1 MTINTEDTLAF
12 KVCQLIVDEN
22 SGEITPVMREDN
34 NGGFFKKGKAN
45 TRGLYEIAYVHI
57 SCAYGEGFS
66 LIDHKLNAIVF

>member
-22 SGEITPVMREDN
+22 SGEITPVMS
-34 NGGFFKKGKAN
+34 GGLFKKSKAN
-45 TRGLYEIAYVHI
+45 TRGLFEISHVHI